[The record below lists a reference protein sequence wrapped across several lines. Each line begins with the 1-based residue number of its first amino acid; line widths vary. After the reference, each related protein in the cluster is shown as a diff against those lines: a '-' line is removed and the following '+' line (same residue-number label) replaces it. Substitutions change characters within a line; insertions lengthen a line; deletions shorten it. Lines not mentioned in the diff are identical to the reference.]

1 MNNNVTIVM
10 YHFVRDLSNSR
21 YPNIKGLDLKL
32 FIEQIDYLQ
41 KHYNV
46 ISMEMLINAI
56 HYNERLPKKS
66 VVLTFDDAYIDHFL
80 NVFPILFDKK
90 IQGSFYTPAKAIL
103 ESNVLD
109 VNKIHFI
116 LASSSDIDWL
126 VNRIFQ
132 ELDDYRNTFKLASND
147 SYFNKLAVANRLDSK
162 EVIFVKRLLQK
173 ELPED
178 LRNIIVDLLFKE
190 CVGMSETA
198 FSKELYM
205 NTSQLKC
212 MLDSGMHIGNHGY
225 DHYWLNSLTEAEQK
239 KEIKEGC
246 KFLENLGVDMNNWT
260 MCYPYGAYNQSLMN
274 ILKESNCKL
283 ALTTKVDLVNL
294 DRDNKFELPRLDTND
309 LPKNRLSQTD
319 IWFDKI

>member
-132 ELDDYRNTFKLASND
+132 ELDDYRNTFKLESNY

-190 CVGMSETA
+190 CVGMCETA

-225 DHYWLNSLTEAEQK
+225 DHHWLNSLTEAEQQ

-260 MCYPYGAYNQSLMN
+260 MCYPYGAYDQSLMN